1 MPQYM
6 KTYYMIV
13 TNLSIN
19 RKLGSRNVA
28 WNVLWNFCYTFVYI
42 SYRNKFTSTLFFQ
55 NIFV

>member
-28 WNVLWNFCYTFVYI
+28 
-42 SYRNKFTSTLFFQ
+42 
-55 NIFV
+55 